1 MSSRPTTTPVPGLDG
16 IAVTGRRV
24 FVRVDLNVPLSDD
37 RPPRVSDDLR
47 IEESLPTI
55 RRLRDAGARVVLAS
69 HLGRPKGAVRE
80 ELRLAPVAARLAE
93 LLGSPVATADDVVGP
108 DARTKVD
115 ALRDGEVLLL
125 ENLRF
130 EAGEEANDDGLAD
143 ALAGFADVYVDDA
156 FGAAHR
162 AHASV
167 VGVPARVDEVAAG
180 DLMARELDVLSRLL
194 EDPPR
199 PFTAILG
206 GAKVSDKLGVIDN
219 LLGRVDRLV
228 VGGAMCFT
236 FLRAQGLDVGTSRVE
251 QDQLDT
257 VRGLLDRA
265 GREGVELLLPSDVVV
280 ADAFAA
286 DAAHDTVP
294 ADAMPAGRMGLDI
307 GPESIERFAAAIA
320 DAGTVLW
327 NGPMG
332 VFEWEAFA
340 AGTEG
345 VARAVAANDGF
356 SVVGGGDSAAAV
368 RGLGVAEQ
376 VSHVSTGGGAS
387 LEFLEGVELPG
398 VAALRGHGRPTE
410 AE

>member
-1 MSSRPTTTPVPGLDG
+1 MPTAPVPGLDG
-16 IAVTGRRV
+16 VTVAGRRV
-24 FVRVDLNVPLSDD
+24 LVRVDLNVPLSDD
-37 RPPRVSDDLR
+37 RPPRVTDDLR
-47 IEESLPTI
+47 IDESLPTI
-55 RRLRDAGARVVLAS
+55 RSLRDAGARVVLAS
-69 HLGRPKGAVRE
+69 HLGRPKGKVVE

-93 LLGSPVATADDVVGP
+93 LLGSPVTAATDVVGD
-108 DARTKVD
+108 DARAKVD
-115 ALRDGEVLLL
+115 ALGDGEVLLL

-130 EAGEEANDDGLAD
+130 EPGEEANDGGFAD
-143 ALAGFADVYVDDA
+143 ALAAFAEVYVDDA

-219 LLGRVDRLV
+219 LLGRVDRLL

-236 FLRAQGLDVGTSRVE
+236 FLKAQGLGVGTSRVE
-251 QDQLDT
+251 EDQLDT
-257 VRGLLDRA
+257 VRELLARA
-265 GREGVELLLPSDVVV
+265 EREGVELLLPSDLVV

-286 DAAHDTVP
+286 DAAHETVP
-294 ADAMPAGRMGLDI
+294 AGAMPEGRMGLDV
-307 GPESIERFAAAIA
+307 GSETVERFAAAIA

-332 VFEWEAFA
+332 VFEWDAFA
-340 AGTEG
+340 TGTEG

-368 RGLGVAEQ
+368 RKLGVAEQ
-376 VSHVSTGGGAS
+376 VSHVSTGGGATLS
-387 LEFLEGVELPG
+387 FLEGVELPG
-398 VAALRGHGRPTE
+398 VAALRKEG
-410 AE
+410 